1 MTDRLKKYTPSQ
13 KKAILARGGNLLVSA
28 SAGTG
33 KTSVLT
39 ERVMSIIMDKNNPCD
54 IDELIIMTFTKAA
67 AQEMKERIL
76 NTCNSILSEEPENEH
91 IQRQAALM
99 PHAQITT
106 IDSLCMNIV
115 KNYFYLI
122 DIDPG
127 FRIADEQESTLL
139 IQDVLDELL
148 EEKYLAGDEAF
159 INMMESLV
167 PKRHLDVIKDYIIRL
182 YKISESHANPAN
194 WLNEVKKAYDI
205 EASEDEETPDFIK
218 KTEILPY
225 TREVIKKAI
234 RMLDEAINMCGLPE
248 LGAVYDMLVGERNDI
263 ERMLSAN
270 TYRQYSIRLNELVFA
285 RFPSLRNLN
294 DDIKEIKDNIL
305 DIRTYVKGK
314 LINKLIKEYYYKSPE
329 EIYAEVANCKEAA
342 DALIDITLEFAD
354 RYKKEK
360 RQLNIADFSDVEH
373 MALDI
378 LSLPDSYAAQELR
391 GIYKHILVDEYQ
403 DINEVQD
410 TLIYLLSREAEGTP
424 NVFMVGDVKQSIYK
438 FRLAN
443 PDIFENK
450 RSTYTD
456 EDSSFQRIMLQ
467 NNFRS
472 DSAILGTV
480 NYIFSNIMRKNVGN
494 IEYDD
499 THAFYYD
506 KGDAS
511 GDVPEAAYISYEDY
525 DISEHGKKKLEA
537 AYIAKR
543 IKELTDEETGQYDYD
558 DIVILLRSMGSW
570 STEFSEV
577 LRANDIPVICDEHT
591 GYFATKEVQLAVS
604 MLKIIDNPD
613 QDIPLTMVLKSVFG
627 KFADTDLAVIR
638 AKNRRISMYKAL
650 CKAATESEISGKAS
664 AFLEKLNGLRRDS
677 AYMTV
682 YELILKIYETD
693 DFMYHMEALSQGDR
707 RVANLNMLART
718 AVNFENTDKRGLY
731 DFIRYIDKMRK
742 ADIDFG
748 TASAENAAGAVRIM
762 TIHSSKGLE
771 FPVVFVSGMEKQFN
785 LMDARNN
792 VVINSD
798 FGVGIDYF
806 DRNTRTRHRTL
817 IKKAYAGKIISD
829 SIGEELRVLY
839 VALTRAKSKLIMT
852 GVIENLEKYFG
863 SHETISGN
871 EISYYSW
878 LTPCFAKHRCFTWF
892 GADNPEG
899 DYPDIDFVNV
909 HASELIIDSAEAAL
923 NLSKKKKEL
932 VCMAKNET
940 LSDSESRMY
949 DAVMEYSYPYKKEA
963 NIAVKMSV
971 SEIKHRQ
978 ALAVDEEAVTA
989 AWAQTEPEYVPGF
1002 AKNAEEE
1009 SGIGGA
1015 ARGTVY
1021 HTFMEHIKIN
1031 EIASLDDVIVQVN
1044 ELIAKGIL
1052 PEDTLTGN
1060 IIRADKIFK
1069 FAKSSLGQRMGMAQ
1083 AKRTCYA
1090 EQPFVMGL
1098 PASEIYDVPESK
1110 ETVLVQGII
1119 DMFFEEEDGIVL
1131 VDYKTDRIYPG
1142 EEEILKDRYR
1152 AQLDCYKQAIEKT
1165 HKKPVK
1171 EMILYSFAL
1180 DKEIRL

>member
-1 MTDRLKKYTPSQ
+1 MNDRLSKYTPAQ
-13 KKAILARGGNLLVSA
+13 KKAILARGGNVLVSA

-39 ERVMSIIMDKNNPCD
+39 ERVMSIIMDRANPCD

-76 NTCNSILSEEPENEH
+76 NTCNSILLEDPENEH

-127 FRIADEQESTLL
+127 FRIADEQEGTLL

-148 EEKYLAGDEAF
+148 EGKYAAGDEAF

-167 PKRHLDVIKDYIIRL
+167 PKRNLDVIKDYIVRL
-182 YKISESHANPAN
+182 YKISESHADPAG

-205 EASEDEETPDFIK
+205 EASEDGSPDFIK
-218 KTEILPY
+218 KTGILSY
-225 TREVIKKAI
+225 TREVVKKAVRI
-234 RMLDEAINMCGLPE
+234 LDEAIAMCCAAE
-248 LGAVYDMLVGERNDI
+248 LGQVYDMLVGERNGI
-263 ERMLSAN
+263 EGVLMATS
-270 TYRQYSIRLNELVFA
+270 YSEYSERLNELTFA
-285 RFPSLRNLN
+285 RFPSPRNL
-294 DDIKEIKDNIL
+294 DEDIKEIKDRIL
-305 DIRTYVKGK
+305 ELRTYVKDK
-314 LINKLIKEYYYKSPE
+314 LINKLIKDYYYKFPQE
-329 EIYAEVANCKEAA
+329 VYIEIMLCKETA

-360 RQLNIADFSDVEH
+360 RQLNIADFSDIEH

-378 LSLPDSYAAQELR
+378 LSIPDSYAAQELR

-410 TLIYLLSREAEGTP
+410 RLIYLLSREPEGTP

-443 PDIFENK
+443 PDIFEHK

-480 NYIFSNIMRKNVGN
+480 NYIFSNIMHQNVGN

-506 KGDAS
+506 EEKTS
-511 GDVPEAAYISYEDY
+511 GDVPEAVYISYEDY
-525 DISEHGKKKLEA
+525 DISEYGKKKLEA
-537 AYIAKR
+537 AYIAER
-543 IKELTDEETGQYDYD
+543 IKELTGEETGRYGYD
-558 DIVILLRSMGSW
+558 DIVILLRSMGEW
-570 STEFSEV
+570 STEFAEV

-627 KFADTDLAVIR
+627 KFTDTDLAVVR

-650 CKAATESEISGKAS
+650 CKAASESDISDKAS

-677 AYMTV
+677 AYMSV
-682 YELILKIYETD
+682 YELIMKIYKTD

-748 TASAENAAGAVRIM
+748 TASAENASGAVRIM

-771 FPVVFVSGMEKQFN
+771 FPVVFVAGMEKQFN
-785 LMDARNN
+785 LKDTRNN

-798 FGVGIDYF
+798 FGVGIDF
-806 DRNTRTRHRTL
+806 FSTKRRTRYKTL
-817 IKKAYAGKIISD
+817 IKKAFADKITLD

-839 VALTRAKSKLIMT
+839 VALTRPKSKLIMT
-852 GVIENLEKYFG
+852 GVVEDLEKYFDKHN
-863 SHETISGN
+863 SISGN
-871 EISYYSW
+871 EITYYKW
-878 LTPCFAKHRCFTWF
+878 LTPCFAKHKSFTWF
-892 GADNPEG
+892 GADNPDG
-899 DYPDIDFVNV
+899 DYPDMKFVNV
-909 HASELIIDSAEAAL
+909 HASELIIDSAEAAV
-923 NLSKKKKEL
+923 NLSQKRNEL
-932 VCMAKNET
+932 VRLAENEQ
-940 LSDSESRMY
+940 LSDSESSMY
-949 DAVMEYSYPYKKEA
+949 DNIMAYSYPFANEA

-1142 EEEILKDRYR
+1142 EENVLKDRYR
-1152 AQLDCYKQAIEKT
+1152 AQLECYKQAIEKT
-1165 HKKPVK
+1165 HEKPVK
-1171 EMILYSFAL
+1171 EMMLYSFAL
-1180 DKEIRL
+1180 DKEIVL